1 MQEVV
6 VGSIAR
12 LGGSSGGGDD
22 GEHASAG
29 VELGRYLKALEHELS
44 RQRTARERVEHEAA
58 TLSGRQPALLASN
71 EPATAASS

>member
-12 LGGSSGGGDD
+12 LGGSSGGVDD
-22 GEHASAG
+22 GEHAGAG

-58 TLSGRQPALLASN
+58 TLSGR
-71 EPATAASS
+71 